1 MAREVIVYSTPLC
14 APCERLKAY
23 LRAQEVPFRVVDL
36 LLDEAAAER
45 LEALNIRS
53 LPALEVDGEVLAGRD
68 LEPARIDRL
77 LGL

>member
-1 MAREVIVYSTPLC
+1 MVGEVIVYSTPLC

-23 LRAQEVPFRVVDL
+23 LRARRVAYRVSDL

-45 LEALNIRS
+45 LEALGIRS
-53 LPALEVDGEVLAGRD
+53 APALEIDGRILAGRE
-68 LEPARIDRL
+68 LEPARLDTL